1 MTPDVA
7 PAHRLSVSWLQ
18 AVPGALRGAAG
29 VVVTTAAFFVAVAVA
44 VLVIAQIVVLA
55 TRAAVDLT

>member
-7 PAHRLSVSWLQ
+7 PAHRLSVSWLH
-18 AVPGALRGAAG
+18 AAPSALRGAAG
-29 VVVTTAAFFVAVAVA
+29 VVVTTAAFFVAVA

>member
-1 MTPDVA
+1 MTPDAA
-7 PAHRLSVSWLQ
+7 PARRLSVSWLQ
-18 AVPGALRGAAG
+18 AVPSALRGAAG
-29 VVVTTAAFFVAVAVA
+29 VVVTTAAFFVAVA

>member
-18 AVPGALRGAAG
+18 AVPSALRGAAG
-29 VVVTTAAFFVAVAVA
+29 VVLTTAAFFVAVA